1 MFILLIAQGC
11 YVRYIS
17 DEKKMT
23 PKAEPGTSDLLDEW
37 QYTTVPTTQPTPTE
51 PATEPSQPAYGV
63 QLACTSITGESE
75 VVAQYDSVPCPMDLD
90 EDYTLRDDER

>member
-11 YVRYIS
+11 YVRYIN
-17 DEKKMT
+17 DVNKHT
-23 PKAEPGTSDLLDEW
+23 PPADPGAGVLAEQDL
-37 QYTTVPTTQPTPTE
+37 YTRPPTTTPTP
-51 PATEPSQPAYGV
+51 TEPSQPAYGV

>member
-1 MFILLIAQGC
+1 MLIAQGC

-17 DEKKMT
+17 DDKKLT
-23 PKAEPGTSDLLDEW
+23 PRAEPGTGVLLEEW
-37 QYTTVPTTQPTPTE
+37 QYTTTPTTTE

-63 QLACTSITGESE
+63 QLACTSITGETE

-90 EDYTLRDDER
+90 DER